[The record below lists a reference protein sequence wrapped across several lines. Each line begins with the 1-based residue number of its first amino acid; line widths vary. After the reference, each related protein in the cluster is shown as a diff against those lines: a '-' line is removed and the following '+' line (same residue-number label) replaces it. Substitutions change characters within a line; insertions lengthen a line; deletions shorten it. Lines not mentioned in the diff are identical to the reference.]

1 MFKIEKQKEETVNKT
16 FRFPLK
22 LIEELQTIAQNNG
35 VSLNYLVQKCCEM
48 RCDKIYRIILNS
60 LHSSLI
66 LFFSVK

>member
-35 VSLNYLVQKCCEM
+35 VSLNYLVQKCCEYAI
-48 RCDKIYRIILNS
+48 KYIE
-60 LHSSLI
+60 
-66 LFFSVK
+66 